1 MAELMPL
8 PLTVS
13 CFSKIQIGFTFMIQA
28 HPGGPRKMAVKRVC
42 VCCICALYRCL
53 ICLFVFLRFIGEY
66 FERLNARDA
75 GGGGSQAVHDSSM
88 LSGRH
93 MSVDSVNSYSSSVAT
108 TTTDVSDAD
117 KKKKRKNW
125 VRCSPGSKLRRFS
138 FD

>member
-1 MAELMPL
+1 M
-8 PLTVS
+8 
-13 CFSKIQIGFTFMIQA
+13 
-28 HPGGPRKMAVKRVC
+28 
-42 VCCICALYRCL
+42 
-53 ICLFVFLRFIGEY
+53 FLRFIGEY
-66 FERLNARDA
+66 FERLNAHDA
-75 GGGGSQAVHDSSM
+75 GGGVSQAVHDSSM

-125 VRCSPGSKLRRFS
+125 VRCFPGSKLRHFS